1 MAGTAAVA
9 NLPLTFVRTLSAH
22 NGPVNAVTFNSTGR
36 YALTAGA
43 DKIITLWNPFRSA
56 PQNDESTGA
65 LVIHQ
70 FAGHGYEVVDVAVSE
85 DNKLIASVGG
95 DRAAFVWDVATG
107 RINRKLFGH
116 EQRLSAVA
124 LNVDATV
131 LFTGSHDKSVRVWD
145 LRAQSRSVRMRAKN
159 AFIGHCALRV
169 CLPPALFAQPIQVM
183 EDFHDNVTSILEV
196 RDAAGCSSCITAS
209 SLDGTV
215 RTYDMRAGKCLTD
228 SLGAPVG
235 AIALSHDRNC
245 ILAALPSKSAAAAT
259 GGGGD
264 LLLLERGGGSVLN
277 RYSGSGHLHSVYRII
292 PALTST
298 DSHVIAPS
306 EDGNVRFFDLVDG
319 EGGVVRHPWG
329 YCTPPGP
336 PPLPPLQQVPR
347 LLRLRRTN
355 GQCRPSPSTHRLCI
369 LFC

>member
-1 MAGTAAVA
+1 
-9 NLPLTFVRTLSAH
+9 
-22 NGPVNAVTFNSTGR
+22 
-36 YALTAGA
+36 
-43 DKIITLWNPFRSA
+43 
-56 PQNDESTGA
+56 
-65 LVIHQ
+65 
-70 FAGHGYEVVDVAVSE
+70 
-85 DNKLIASVGG
+85 
-95 DRAAFVWDVATG
+95 
-107 RINRKLFGH
+107 
-116 EQRLSAVA
+116 
-124 LNVDATV
+124 
-131 LFTGSHDKSVRVWD
+131 
-145 LRAQSRSVRMRAKN
+145 
-159 AFIGHCALRV
+159 
-169 CLPPALFAQPIQVM
+169 M

-196 RDAAGCSSCITAS
+196 RDAAGCSSYIAAS

-319 EGGVVRHPWG
+319 KGGVARHSRFGVSASP
-329 YCTPPGP
+329 TPSSHLP
-336 PPLPPLQQVPR
+336 PTPLPTGTTTATLAAHKRAVSAVAVH
-347 LLRLRRTN
+347 
-355 GQCRPSPSTHRLCI
+355 PSPLHSI
-369 LFC
+369 LLTASFDGTAKLWTAGSADNLREWVIADSKD